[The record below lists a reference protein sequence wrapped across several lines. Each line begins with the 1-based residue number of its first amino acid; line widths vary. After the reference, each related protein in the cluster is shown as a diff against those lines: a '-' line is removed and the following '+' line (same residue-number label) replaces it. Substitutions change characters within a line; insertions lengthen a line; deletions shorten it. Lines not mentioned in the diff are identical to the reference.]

1 MRKICFILGLVLLS
15 ACTKVELPTPVAPT
29 NTDIFS
35 VKESAVVDGQII
47 TFTLKADGIYTLTI
61 GDEST
66 GQVVTRE
73 RFIGKIGQNKLT
85 LYTKSLPTS
94 YLYLL
99 LEDGN
104 KSQVGKTT
112 IIIK

>member
-1 MRKICFILGLVLLS
+1 MKKLLFILFLVILS
-15 ACTKVELPTPVAPT
+15 ACRKIDIPAPIPV

-35 VKESAVVDGQII
+35 TKQSEVTDGQEIK
-47 TFTLKADGIYTLTI
+47 FNLKADGIYTLTI
-61 GDEST
+61 GDSVT
-66 GQVVTRE
+66 NQVVTRE
-73 RFIGKIGQNKLT
+73 RFTGKTGENKLT
-85 LYTKSLPTS
+85 LYTKSLPTT

>member
-15 ACTKVELPTPVAPT
+15 ACRKVEIPLPVVET

-35 VKESAVVDGQII
+35 KTQTEVADGQII
-47 TFTLKADGIYTLTI
+47 TFDLKADGVYTLTI
-61 GDEST
+61 GDSVT
-66 GQVVTRE
+66 NQVVTRE
-73 RFIGKIGQNKLT
+73 RFTGKTGQNKLT

>member
-1 MRKICFILGLVLLS
+1 MRKICFIIGLVLVS
-15 ACTKVELPTPVAPT
+15 ACTKVDIPTPIAPT

-35 VKESAVVDGQII
+35 VKESAVTDGQEIK
-47 TFTLKADGIYTLTI
+47 FTLKEAGVYTLTI
-61 GDEST
+61 GDDAT

-73 RFIGKIGQNKLT
+73 RFTGKAGENKLT

>member
-1 MRKICFILGLVLLS
+1 MRKLYFILALILIFG
-15 ACTKVELPTPVAPT
+15 CRKVEIPLPTPSVA
-29 NTDIFS
+29 DIFS
-35 VKESAVVDGQII
+35 TQQSEVTDGQEIV
-47 TFTLKADGIYTLTI
+47 FNLKTDGIYTLTI
-61 GDEST
+61 GDST
-66 GQVVTRE
+66 THQVVTRE
-73 RFIGKIGQNKLT
+73 RFTGKAGQNKLT

>member
-1 MRKICFILGLVLLS
+1 MKKIYFILFLVFLFG
-15 ACTKVELPTPVAPT
+15 CNKIDLPAPLPPV
-29 NTDIFS
+29 NVNIFD
-35 VKESAVVDGQII
+35 VKESVVTDGQEIKFI
-47 TFTLKADGIYTLTI
+47 LKDAGVYTLTI

-73 RFIGKIGQNKLT
+73 RFTGKIGENKLT

>member
-1 MRKICFILGLVLLS
+1 MRKIYFILGLVLLS
-15 ACTKVELPTPVAPT
+15 ACKKVDLPLPVTPT
-29 NTDIFS
+29 NTDIFAAS
-35 VKESAVVDGQII
+35 KNEVSDAQVIS
-47 TFTLKADGIYTLTI
+47 FTLKADGVYTLTI
-61 GDEST
+61 GDDVT

-73 RFIGKIGQNKLT
+73 RFNGKIGQNKLT

>member
-1 MRKICFILGLVLLS
+1 MRKLYFILFLLLLS
-15 ACTKVELPTPVAPT
+15 ACRKVEIPKPVVST
-29 NTDIFS
+29 NTDIF
-35 VKESAVVDGQII
+35 AVSKNEVTDGQEIK
-47 TFTLKADGIYTLTI
+47 FTLKEAGVYTLTI
-61 GDEST
+61 GNEST

-73 RFIGKIGQNKLT
+73 RFTGKAGENKLT

>member
-1 MRKICFILGLVLLS
+1 MRIIYIILVLVILS
-15 ACTKVELPTPVAPT
+15 ACRKVDLPTPIAAV
-29 NTDIFS
+29 TDIFS
-35 VKESAVVDGQII
+35 TKQSEVTDGQEIK
-47 TFTLKADGIYTLTI
+47 FNLKADGVYTLTI
-61 GDEST
+61 GDSVT
-66 GQVVTRE
+66 NQVVTRE
-73 RFIGKIGQNKLT
+73 RFTGKTGENKLI
-85 LYTKSLPTS
+85 LYTKSLPTT

>member
-1 MRKICFILGLVLLS
+1 MKKICFILGLVFVS
-15 ACTKVELPTPVAPT
+15 ACTKIDIPAPTPPA

-35 VKESAVVDGQII
+35 VKESAVTDGQEIKFI
-47 TFTLKADGIYTLTI
+47 LKNDGIYTLTI
-61 GDEST
+61 GDDVT

-73 RFIGKIGQNKLT
+73 RFTGKAGENKLT

>member
-61 GDEST
+61 GDEVT
-66 GQVVTRE
+66 KQVVTRE
-73 RFIGKIGQNKLT
+73 RFTGKIGENKLT

-104 KSQVGKTT
+104 KTQVGKTT

>member
-35 VKESAVVDGQII
+35 VKESAVVDGQVI
-47 TFTLKADGIYTLTI
+47 TFDLKTDGVCTLTI
-61 GDEST
+61 GDESI